1 MCLPGQQSRQPQPA
15 TAAEAVAMAEAGL
28 SWLAGANAT
37 ALTCAEQAECLRG
50 LERAG
55 SMRIAARASVLRA
68 FSAAAGYE
76 ADGQGSA
83 RTWLRWQTRV
93 STGAAAAAMAWTR
106 RLAAHAGVRAALAA
120 GTVTESFARQIC
132 EWSDVLPEADLAGA
146 DAILLAAA
154 AGGAELADL
163 AALAEEIRKRTA
175 RPDAHGDED
184 GFDGRWV
191 RLDTTFRGAGRLDG
205 DLTPACAAAL
215 GAVLDSLG
223 KRAGPEDLRSKRQR
237 DHDALEEA
245 CRRLA

>member
-1 MCLPGQQSRQPQPA
+1 MCLPGQQAAPA
-15 TAAEAVAMAEAGL
+15 SAADAMEMVLDGL
-28 SWLAGANAT
+28 GWLAAANAT

-93 STGAAAAAMAWTR
+93 STGAAAAAMAWAR
-106 RLAAHAGVRAALAA
+106 RLAAHRAVYEALAA

-132 EWSDVLPEADLAGA
+132 EWSDVLPEAHRAGA
-146 DAILLAAA
+146 DAIWLDPA

-163 AALAEEIRKRTA
+163 AALAQEIRQRTA
-175 RPDAHGDED
+175 RPDAHGDE
-184 GFDGRWV
+184 
-191 RLDTTFRGAGRLDG
+191 A
-205 DLTPACAAAL
+205 
-215 GAVLDSLG
+215 
-223 KRAGPEDLRSKRQR
+223 
-237 DHDALEEA
+237 
-245 CRRLA
+245 